1 MSDAIDKLILRL
13 QQELGTTFVVIS
25 HDLDGTWQI
34 ADRIAM
40 LYKSKLIATGTKD
53 EIKNSDNPVLKQF
66 FSRSSEGPIQV
77 V

>member
-1 MSDAIDKLILRL
+1 MQK
-13 QQELGTTFVVIS
+13 ELGLTFVVIS
-25 HDLDGTWQI
+25 HDLDGTFQI

-40 LYKSKLIATGTKD
+40 LYKSKLIAEGD
-53 EIKNSDNPVLKQF
+53 AHAVRHSDNPILKQF